1 LKLEVAK
8 SIRED
13 YLQQNAFHEVDT
25 YSSLDKQHKMLKL
38 VLAFHVEAEKAL
50 AAGVYFNKILQME
63 VRDKIARAK
72 YIPET
77 EMSKIDDINIDLSK
91 EVEKL
96 ITEGG
101 VISA

>member
-1 LKLEVAK
+1 M
-8 SIRED
+8 
-13 YLQQNAFHEVDT
+13 DT
-25 YSSLDKQHKMLKL
+25 YSSLEKQHKMLKL
-38 VLAFHVEAEKAL
+38 VLAFQVEAEKGL
-50 AAGVYFNKILQME
+50 AAGVYLNKILNME

-77 EMSKIDDINIDLSK
+77 EMSKIDDIFTALSN

-101 VISA
+101 VTND